1 MRIDLHS
8 GIRETGSAES
18 CRAGT
23 RAAHKEPGSKAGDA
37 IEVAWNQAGVQSL
50 TAAALR
56 SPEVRQEKIAALA
69 EKIVTG
75 SYNVTAEQL
84 AGAMVTQMASGN

>member
-18 CRAGT
+18 CRASA
-23 RAAHKEPGSKAGDA
+23 RATHKEPGSKAGDA
-37 IEVAWNQAGVQSL
+37 IEVTWNQAGVQSL